1 MSEEILKALM
11 QLFAIISKQDDGISA
26 SIRKYVENFLR
37 FQIAEDKVEEYL
49 LMFDNLLIEKE
60 KINAD
65 SSSDLLVLPVNGET
79 EVKKPR
85 LTSMKDSVKTLALCK
100 KINKTL
106 AHKQKIVVLARL
118 WELLRAEQQ
127 FTLQRIQII
136 NTVALAFNIAKT
148 EYEELEFFCTK
159 SDDEW
164 LSDSIL
170 YIRDVQYPKDV
181 TPKLIIDS
189 DGLNGCLTII
199 RIASAE
205 LYFVK
210 YEGKNEVFLNGLVIN
225 SQNIYLFS
233 PGSTL
238 RLPQGAVYYSDVVS
252 RFMTTSERLELSFQ
266 VSQLAYTFP
275 GGKVGL
281 QDIDLAE
288 TSGKLIAIMGASG
301 AGKTTLL
308 NVLSGID
315 SPSSGTVTLNGL
327 DIHKEKRKV
336 RGMLGYIAQ
345 DDALIDELSVFEN
358 LYYCASLCF
367 KKKSK
372 EEITLLVNT
381 TLDNLGLSEVKHI
394 KVGNPLNKKISGG
407 QRKRLNIALELIREP
422 SVLFVDEPTS
432 GLSSND
438 SENVMDLLKELTLKG
453 KLIFVV
459 IHQPSSDIYK
469 MFDKLFL
476 LDTGGYP
483 IYYNNPIEAVTYF
496 KRQTNQINAGVGECN
511 SCGHVNP
518 ELLFNLLEAKIVD
531 DFGNYKNERKIK
543 PVEWYKRYKE
553 NFIQPL
559 KKNILELPVNAF
571 SIPGKLKQFL
581 VFFARDVKSKMSNT
595 QYLLINLLEAPV
607 LALVL
612 ALLIKYTAS
621 DTKGYQFYQ
630 NDNIPAYLF
639 VSIVVSLFIG
649 LTVSAEEIFRDKK
662 ILKREQ
668 FLHLSKL
675 SYLFSKISILFIV
688 SAIQAALFVGIGN
701 YILEIK
707 DMFLPYWLVLFTV
720 SCFANILGLNISI
733 SFNSAVAIYIII
745 PLLVIPQMILGGA
758 MFSFDKINKVFGGGN
773 DQTPLIADFF
783 ASRWAFEAIAVK
795 QFKDNPYEQS
805 LYVYDKLQSQLNYK
819 TAYYIPK
826 LSELSEQTRVLLDE
840 KKQSDLPLVKLN
852 LSVLKNELKTELT
865 KHPEV
870 KFKSINKLTI
880 DSVDEEAWKEVTSY
894 LIGLNALYSEIFLKV
909 DESRSLAMKKINNSS
924 TDELK
929 LKELESKFT
938 NESLNDL
945 VFKTNDKTKIRI
957 GDGKL
962 IQKVDP
968 VYKDPIPS
976 GKLDFRAHFF
986 APRKQFMGIYFSTFS
1001 FNVILIW
1008 VMSLLLFV
1016 TLYHETYNR
1025 ISHLVNN
1032 VLKKLISK
1040 NL

>member
-26 SIRKYVENFLR
+26 SIRNYVENFLR

-49 LMFDNLLIEKE
+49 FMFD
-60 KINAD
+60 
-65 SSSDLLVLPVNGET
+65 DLLVDKEKPSSDNHSEFSATLTNE
-79 EVKKPR
+79 EVEIKKPK

-106 AHKQKIVVLARL
+106 AHKQKIVVLTRL

-127 FTLQRIQII
+127 FTSQRIQII

-148 EYEELEFFCTK
+148 EYEEIELFCTK
-159 SDDEW
+159 SDDNW
-164 LSDSIL
+164 QSDNIL
-170 YIRDVQYPKDV
+170 YIKNIASDTERISKR
-181 TPKLIIDS
+181 LIDS
-189 DGLNGCLTII
+189 DGLHGCLTII
-199 RIASAE
+199 RIPSAE

-210 YEGKNEVFLNGLVIN
+210 YDGKNEVFLNGLVFN
-225 SQNIYLFS
+225 RQNIYLFS

-252 RFMTTSERLELSFQ
+252 RFMTTSKGLELSFQ

-281 QDIDLAE
+281 QDIDLLE

-315 SPSSGTVTLNGL
+315 SPSAGSVSLNGL

-345 DDALIDELSVFEN
+345 DDALIDELSVYEN
-358 LYYCASLCF
+358 LYYCAKLCF
-367 KKKSK
+367 KEKSK
-372 EEITLLVNT
+372 LEIVSLVNA
-381 TLDNLGLSEVKHI
+381 TLDNLGLAEVKHI

-422 SVLFVDEPTS
+422 AVLFVDEPTS

-496 KRQTNQINAGVGECN
+496 KRQTNQVNAGVGECN

-543 PVEWYKRYKE
+543 PVEWYRRYKE
-553 NFIQPL
+553 NFIHPV
-559 KKNILELPVNAF
+559 KKNILELPVNIF
-571 SIPGKLKQFL
+571 SIPGKLKQYA
-581 VFFARDVKSKMSNT
+581 VFFARDVRSKLSNT

-621 DTKGYQFYQ
+621 DLGNYQFYQ

-668 FLHLSKL
+668 FLHLSKF

-688 SAIQAALFVGIGN
+688 SAIQAALFVWIGN
-701 YILEIK
+701 SILEIK
-707 DMFLPYWLVLFTV
+707 DMFFPYWMVLFSV
-720 SCFANILGLNISI
+720 SCFANILGLNISV

-758 MFSFDKINKVFGGGN
+758 MFSFDKINKFFGGGN
-773 DQTPLIADFF
+773 DRTPIIADCF
-783 ASRWAFEAIAVK
+783 ASRWAFEALAVK
-795 QFKDNPYEQS
+795 QFKDNTYERS
-805 LYVYDKLQSQLNYK
+805 LYVYDKLESQLNYK
-819 TAYYIPK
+819 TAYYLPK
-826 LSELSEQTRVLLDE
+826 LSEVSEQTKALWDE
-840 KKQSDLPLVKLN
+840 KNKSTFPVVNKN
-852 LSVLKNELKTELT
+852 LTILRHELKMEVL
-865 KHPEV
+865 KHPEI
-870 KFKSINKLTI
+870 KFNALKKLSIGAIDQNTWNELTL
-880 DSVDEEAWKEVTSY
+880 Y
-894 LIGLNALYSEIFLKV
+894 LQHLNAYYSEVFLKV
-909 DESRSLAMKKINNSS
+909 DETRSLAIKKLNAYSK
-924 TDELK
+924 DENRLK
-929 LKELESKFT
+929 AMEYSFT

-945 VFKTNDKTKIRI
+945 VFKTNDKTKIKI
-957 GDGKL
+957 VNQEL

-968 VYKDPIPS
+968 IYKDPIPS
-976 GKLDFRAHFF
+976 GRMDFRAHFF
-986 APRKQFMGIYFSTFS
+986 APRKHLLGNYFSTFS
-1001 FNVILIW
+1001 FNIIVIW
-1008 VMSLLLFV
+1008 SMSLLLFI
-1016 TLYHETYNR
+1016 TLYNETYNR
-1025 ISHLVNN
+1025 VIKAVHAVFN
-1032 VLKKLISK
+1032 KLIR
-1040 NL
+1040 